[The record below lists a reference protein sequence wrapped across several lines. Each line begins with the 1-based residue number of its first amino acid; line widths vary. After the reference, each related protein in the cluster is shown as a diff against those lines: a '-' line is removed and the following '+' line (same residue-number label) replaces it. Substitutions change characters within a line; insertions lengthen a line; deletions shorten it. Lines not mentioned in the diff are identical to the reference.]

1 MIKKGLLSLLFSFIT
16 LTAMLAQGVILTG
29 KVVDEKGEPLPFAT
43 IAVIKNG
50 IPKAGGQTDIDGA
63 FRINNI
69 DPGSYDVE
77 CSMVGMTSQRQT
89 GVKLT
94 SGIIPLKFKMVE
106 DGKVLGVVTVTEFK
120 VALVKIDQTSQGKIL
135 TAEDIRQLPTRD
147 VNAIAAITAGVSA
160 SSTGTLNFR
169 GSRSDGTNTYIDGI
183 RIRGSA
189 VPANEIEQIEVVT
202 GGIAAKYGDVTGGII
217 SISTKGPARKFTGG
231 LEVET
236 SQYLDAFGANF
247 INGNLSGPIIS
258 RTYTD
263 KTNTKV
269 KETVLGF
276 RMSGQMRK
284 LLDRQPSAVSVYR
297 VKSDVLK
304 QLEEHPYTI
313 IGAGTRVAS
322 AERLGAKDFD
332 VLKYNP
338 GNSSTQYDFTGKLDA
353 RLNKAMDVTLSGAF
367 FKQDQQIT
375 PSEGSPSRDWQV
387 FNSDNN
393 PTQTRDRYR
402 VNFRFRHKLGGGS
415 TNTEGSKKSSGTT
428 VENAQYQLQVGYE
441 RLGFSV
447 SDPRHGDN
455 FFNYGYI
462 GQFKTAYVPV
472 FQTDTAGTRH
482 IGFNKTYTGYQLS
495 DINRVLSNY
504 NRDATGKPL
513 ELDAAGNNI
522 NIFNSQYNLGNLR
535 DVWTFHQNVGQVY
548 DNYNKNEDL
557 LATATATLNFDILP
571 NGSKEKAH
579 NIEMGFLYE
588 QRTERDYT
596 LRPFEL
602 WRIANTLQNS
612 NINGFGVDTTS
623 RLRDTVIGGVKIPLY
638 NALANNDIKSQTDL
652 RFYQNVRERFGIKSL
667 EYADVDRLDPN
678 RMSLDLFTARELND
692 QQDRN
697 GNQIL
702 SYRGYDYLGNRIA
715 TGKYAF
721 NDFFKT
727 TDANGTR
734 TFPIAP
740 FQPLYVGGYI
750 QDKFR
755 YKDVIF
761 SLGLRVDRF
770 DANTKVMK
778 DQYSLYDIMTAKD
791 FYANVL
797 KIEKPSSVADDYKVY
812 INSSSF
818 GRPGVAYTESSI
830 KGFRQG
836 DQWFTNKGQPID
848 PVALFGQ
855 NGQVNAKYVADTFNT
870 ITQRGYDPN
879 LSFADYKPQTTFMP
893 RLAFSFPIGE
903 KANFFAHYDI
913 LAQRPANNQVTALD
927 YFYFDERASSN
938 VQDNANLKP
947 ERTIDYEVGF
957 QQELTPSSA
966 LKLSAYYK
974 EMRDMVQL
982 RYINYFAAPL
992 KTYQYQ
998 TYDNV
1003 DFGTVKGFSIAYD
1016 LRRTNHFSTN
1026 ISYLLQFAD
1035 GTGSDAASQNGLNR
1049 RGNIRTL
1056 SPLTY
1061 DERHSIKVNFD
1072 YRYDD
1077 GAYDGPKLFG
1087 MDLFKNAGA
1096 NVQVVAISGRPY
1108 TKRRQPQPFSAS
1120 QIEGQINGTSLP
1132 WQFSV
1137 DARIDKNI
1145 TIAKNLNVNIFLRVQ
1160 NLLNRQNVS
1169 NVYRASGSAEDDGF
1183 INPLNDQE
1191 GSSNGKTTLEN
1202 VKTSRPEDYEAY
1214 KHSYLMRLINPD
1226 FYFLPRR
1233 IFVGAVFDF

>member
-1 MIKKGLLSLLFSFIT
+1 MIKKGLLILLFSIVG
-16 LTAMLAQGVILTG
+16 LTAMRAQGVILTG

-50 IPKAGGQTDIDGA
+50 IPKTGGQTDIDGA

-69 DPGSYDVE
+69 DPGSYDVQ
-77 CSMVGMTSQRQT
+77 CTMVGMTTQLQT

-94 SGIIPLKFKMVE
+94 TGIIPLKFKMVE
-106 DGKVLGVVTVTEFK
+106 DGKVLGTVTVTSYK
-120 VALVKIDQTSQGKIL
+120 VPLIQQDQTSQGIVI
-135 TAEDIRQLPTRD
+135 TAEAIRSLPTRD
-147 VNAIAAITAGVSA
+147 VSAIAAITAGVS
-160 SSTGTLNFR
+160 SNGKGTLNFR
-169 GSRSDGTNTYIDGI
+169 GSRSGGTNYYIDGI
-183 RIRGSA
+183 RISGNA

-217 SISTKGPARKFTGG
+217 SISTKGPAKKFTGG

-247 INGNLSGPIIS
+247 INANFSGPILS

-284 LLDRQPSAVSVYR
+284 LLDRDPSAVPVYR

-322 AERLGAKDFD
+322 GERLLAKDFD
-332 VLKYNP
+332 VLKYNA

-353 RLNKAMDVTLSGAF
+353 RLNKAMDVTLSGALY
-367 FKQDQQIT
+367 KQEQQTT
-375 PSEGSPSRDWQV
+375 PTNWEV
-387 FNSDNN
+387 FNSDYN
-393 PTQTRDRYR
+393 PTQMRDRYR
-402 VNFRFRHKLGGGS
+402 VNFRFRHRLGGGS

-441 RLGFSV
+441 RLGFNV
-447 SDPRHGDN
+447 SDPRHGNN

-462 GQFKTAYVPV
+462 GKFNTSYVPV
-472 FQTDTAGTRH
+472 FATDTAGTRH
-482 IGFNKTYTGYQLS
+482 VGFNRAYTGYELS
-495 DINRVLSNY
+495 DINRVLANY
-504 NRDATGKPL
+504 NRDLTGKPL
-513 ELDAAGNNI
+513 ELDAGGNNM
-522 NIFNSQYNLGNLR
+522 NIFNSQYNLSNLR
-535 DVWTFHQNVGQVY
+535 NVWTFHQNVGQIY
-548 DNYNKNEDL
+548 DLYNKNENL

-602 WRIANTLQNS
+602 WRIANTLQNT
-612 NINGFGVDTTS
+612 NINGFGVDTTK
-623 RLRDTVIGGVKIPLY
+623 RLRDTTINGVKIPIY
-638 NALANNDIKSQTDL
+638 NPLANNDIKSQTDL
-652 RFYQNVRERFGIKSL
+652 RFYQNIRDRFGIKSL
-667 EYADVDRLDPN
+667 EYADIDRIDPSK
-678 RMSLDLFTARELND
+678 MSLDLFTARELND

-702 SYRGYDYLGNRIA
+702 SYRGFDYLGNRVA
-715 TGKYAF
+715 AGKYAF

-740 FQPLYVGGYI
+740 LQPLYIGGYI

-797 KIEKPSSVADDYKVY
+797 KIAKPSSVGDDYKVY
-812 INSSSF
+812 INSRSF
-818 GRPGVAYTESSI
+818 GNPGASYSESSI

-836 DQWFTNKGQPID
+836 NQWFTNKGQPVD
-848 PVALFGQ
+848 PVALFGE

-879 LSFADYKPQTTFMP
+879 LSFTDYKPQTTFMP

-913 LAQRPANNQVTALD
+913 LAQRPSNNQVTVLD
-927 YFYFDERASSN
+927 YFYFDERANSG

-957 QQELTPSSA
+957 QQELTTSSA

-974 EMRDMVQL
+974 EMRDMVQQ

-992 KTYQYQ
+992 KTYEYQ

-1026 ISYLLQFAD
+1026 ISYLLQFAN

-1056 SPLTY
+1056 SPLSY

-1072 YRYDD
+1072 YRFDE

-1087 MDLFKNAGA
+1087 AELFKNAGA
-1096 NVQVVAISGRPY
+1096 NVQIVAISGRPY
-1108 TKRRQPQPFSAS
+1108 TKQRQPQLFGAS

-1137 DARIDKNI
+1137 DARIDK
-1145 TIAKNLNVNIFLRVQ
+1145 TIEIARKLHVNVFLRVQ
-1160 NLLNRQNVS
+1160 NLLNRQNIS
-1169 NVYRASGSAEDDGF
+1169 NVYKASGSAEDDGY
-1183 INPLNDQE
+1183 L
-1191 GSSNGKTTLEN
+1191 SSTNGQQTLDN
-1202 VKTSRPEDYEAY
+1202 IKSSRPDDIEAY
-1214 KHSYLMRLINPD
+1214 RHSYLMRLINPD
-1226 FYFLPRR
+1226 FYFFPRR